1 MHDRELFRAVIAR
14 LKERYLFHDI
24 LWSYG
29 LLHNDVE
36 VIREWLQYK
45 DDFVKQCGLG
55 LNTPLLVI
63 NPVLRKQYQHIDF
76 HPFVSA
82 RIHPFGQ
89 RRKILNSQIHQQ
101 YHLLLK
107 VLSYQRALEDEDRL
121 AVTYYLLLQ
130 DRIEESLQ
138 MIDGI
143 DPEQLV
149 TQIQYDY
156 ILAYLSLFTDGH
168 KRARRI
174 AETWLSRLVAPADR
188 DTGTG
193 TLDSTSLVQVLSPT
207 DWRNRFGRVLA
218 HLDEAEG
225 KAGAENR
232 RFQDAQAR
240 LAASQPQFDFDVE
253 SSEIR
258 INYRNIEQIRV
269 HFSYGIDCHKK

>member
-1 MHDRELFRAVIAR
+1 MTNPTSLPIQLDVLLQIPQGAIPVQKSKYMESVRMDLGPFETQQKTYYFYFPHDGQFRHYSVQVAHQERVIASVDSRTIQVVREPTAKDLKSWAYLCQYGQESQVLHFIDTNNVDRVDLDQIALLMHDRELFRAVIAR

-107 VLSYQRALEDEDRL
+107 VLSYQKALEDEDRL

-130 DRIEESLQ
+130 D
-138 MIDGI
+138 
-143 DPEQLV
+143 
-149 TQIQYDY
+149 
-156 ILAYLSLFTDGH
+156 LSLIH
-168 KRARRI
+168 I
-174 AETWLSRLVAPADR
+174 
-188 DTGTG
+188 
-193 TLDSTSLVQVLSPT
+193 
-207 DWRNRFGRVLA
+207 
-218 HLDEAEG
+218 
-225 KAGAENR
+225 
-232 RFQDAQAR
+232 
-240 LAASQPQFDFDVE
+240 
-253 SSEIR
+253 
-258 INYRNIEQIRV
+258 
-269 HFSYGIDCHKK
+269 